1 MQNPVSWL
9 QKPIAALCM
18 IFALTV
24 LSVFIMVS
32 GGDRG
37 ENPRGNPGY
46 TIILRH
52 YGVNARE
59 MERTAAI
66 PLEDAL
72 SSIGGVKKIMTLSE
86 NGKVRA
92 FVHFGQ
98 KVPGAYEAVREA
110 AQGVYEALPS
120 SAQRP
125 ELLSS
130 DDSRLPLWTAAVFS
144 ADDDALGQY
153 LERIVK
159 PALEA
164 LDGAGEV
171 EVSGI
176 GLPEIVIALKPEEAA
191 SRGLDASLIAG
202 VLGKNDLL
210 LPGGSIKS
218 NGRDILITLDGRYQD
233 CRALADA
240 WIPLPQGGVIRLRD
254 TARVYEQNREPESFS
269 RLNGKSAAVIA
280 VLPGSDADPAKLSGL
295 IRGEL
300 EKFTDLPLEF
310 QVLSDR
316 GAEETAAFGSVLAA
330 ALQGAAAV
338 ALLAALLG
346 KAGPGFW
353 GRRRAFLAL
362 VSGLTV
368 PFICLLSA
376 ALLSLL
382 GFSLDRGLLAGL
394 SAGVGAAV
402 DAAILSS
409 EGLGKARTIEEGRE
423 LLTDL
428 HLPLVSGSVTTMA
441 ALLPLIAMESLAG
454 GISTL
459 AWAIGTVT
467 FLALPTALVLVPP
480 LLLWGLKKSP
490 GPFPAGTGARKK
502 QGNPGG
508 RSPALFGVLG
518 SSQNKDFFAPSRGGF
533 FLFLAKIKRKITR
546 KGLRL
551 LAAHLRFCTAR
562 PYGPLIVWGLV
573 SAGGITALVLAG
585 ADVGTESSARSLY
598 AQVEFE
604 GGLRAEEA
612 DRLLAPYAEGLT
624 GHEGVETVQTVA
636 RTASGSVLVTFDPRI
651 IPADKLRNLVRTQGI
666 PGGFVYIPEM
676 SSRERIWEI
685 KVTGDDDET
694 CRELAEAA
702 ARLCGT
708 IPLIRET
715 VLNFKEGSRRLT
727 LVPDRERLLT
737 AGIQFS
743 QLADRVRRGVHGPV
757 AYKRI
762 SPQGETDVR
771 IRGRGIAA
779 LSREEIRGLLVGSG
793 TAREAVRLDS
803 LVKKDSGPE
812 AEPSGIRREDRR
824 RIASISIRTS
834 PMDPREVRDQVMA
847 VLDAMELPPGYTLE
861 FDRDAIAA
869 AEALSGTVFW
879 FLLALIFC
887 YMVMAAENESFGIPL
902 AVLSVVLPSLSVPAL
917 GMAASAFP
925 ITASA
930 ACAFVAVSGM
940 AVNASVLIT
949 DEIRRIPRWKKNKR
963 DLTPDLYRALRR
975 KLPLLFATGGTTI
988 SGAAPFLFLTEET
1001 NSLIRNLS
1009 VVSVLGVG
1017 ASLFVGLSLL
1027 PALRVCFSALFFT
1040 FCPARDRGKS
1050 SACAE

>member
-1 MQNPVSWL
+1 MIQNSWL
-9 QKPIAALCM
+9 QKPIAALCV
-18 IFALTV
+18 ILALTA
-24 LSVFIMVS
+24 LAAFIMVS
-32 GGDRG
+32 GEEGGEDR
-37 ENPRGNPGY
+37 RGNSGY
-46 TIILRH
+46 TIVLRH
-52 YGVNARE
+52 YGIDARE
-59 MERTAAI
+59 MERTAAV

-72 SSIGGVKKIMTLSE
+72 SSIGGVKKIMTVSE

-92 FVHFGQ
+92 FVHFGH

-110 AQGVYEALPS
+110 AQGVYETLPP

-125 ELLSS
+125 ELFSS

-144 ADDDALGQY
+144 AGDDAALGQY

-171 EVSGI
+171 EISGI

-202 VLGKNDLL
+202 VLGENDLL
-210 LPGGSIKS
+210 LPGGSIRS
-218 NGRDILITLDGRYQD
+218 GGRDILITLDGRYPD
-233 CRALADA
+233 PHALADA
-240 WIPLPQGGVIRLRD
+240 LIPLPQGGEIRLRD
-254 TARVYEQNREPESFS
+254 AARLYEQNREPESFS

-280 VLPGSDADPAKLSGL
+280 VLPGAGADPARLSGL
-295 IRGEL
+295 IREEL

-316 GAEETAAFGSVLAA
+316 GAEETAAFSSVLAA

-346 KAGPGFW
+346 KTAGAGFW
-353 GRRRAFLAL
+353 GRGRRVFLVL

-368 PFICLLSA
+368 PFICILSA

-409 EGLGKARTIEEGRE
+409 EGLGKARTIEEGQG
-423 LLTDL
+423 LLKDL
-428 HLPLVSGSVTTMA
+428 RLPLVSGSVTTMA

-480 LLLWGLKKSP
+480 LLLWGLKGSSGPLPPGKASP
-490 GPFPAGTGARKK
+490 QK
-502 QGNPGG
+502 QGNPG
-508 RSPALFGVLG
+508 VW
-518 SSQNKDFFAPSRGGF
+518 GGF
-533 FLFLAKIKRKITR
+533 FLLLVKIKRKISR

-562 PYGPLIVWGLV
+562 PYGPLVVWALI
-573 SAGGITALVLAG
+573 SAGGIAALTLAG

-612 DRLLAPYAEGLT
+612 DRLLAGYAEALKR
-624 GHEGVETVQTVA
+624 HEGIGTVQTVA
-636 RTASGSVLVTFDPRI
+636 RPASGSVLLTFDPRI
-651 IPADKLRNLVRTQGI
+651 IPAGALRTLVRTQGI

-676 SSRERIWEI
+676 SSMERIWEI

-702 ARLCGT
+702 AGLCGT

-715 VLNFKEGSRRLT
+715 VLNFKDGSKRLT
-727 LVPDRERLLT
+727 LVPDRERLLA

-779 LSREEIRGLLVGSG
+779 LSPEEIRGLLVGSADTQG
-793 TAREAVRLDS
+793 PVRLDS
-803 LVKKDSGPE
+803 LVKKNTEPGT
-812 AEPSGIRREDRR
+812 EPSGIRREDRR
-824 RIASISIRTS
+824 RIAAISIRTN
-834 PMDPREVRDQVMA
+834 PMDPRKVRREVMA
-847 VLDAMELPPGYTLE
+847 VLGAMELPPGYTLE
-861 FDRDAIAA
+861 FDREAIAA
-869 AEALSGTVFW
+869 AEALSGAVFW

-887 YMVMAAENESFGIPL
+887 YMALAAENESFGIPL

-917 GMAASAFP
+917 GMAAAAFP
-925 ITASA
+925 VTPSA

-940 AVNASVLIT
+940 AVNASVLLT
-949 DEIRRIPRWKKNKR
+949 DEIRRVPRRKNKKG
-963 DLTPDLYRALRR
+963 LAASLYRAVRK

-988 SGAAPFLFLTEET
+988 SGAAPFLFLKEET
-1001 NSLIRNLS
+1001 NSLVRNLS
-1009 VVSVLGVG
+1009 VVTVLGVG
-1017 ASLFVGLSLL
+1017 ASVFVGLSLL
-1027 PALRVCFSALFFT
+1027 PALRVCFSSLFLSFH
-1040 FCPARDRGKS
+1040 PPRDKGKS

>member
-1 MQNPVSWL
+1 MIQTWL
-9 QKPIAALCM
+9 QKPIAALCV
-18 IFALTV
+18 IFALTA
-24 LSVFIMVS
+24 LSVFILAS
-32 GGDRG
+32 GGDPGESRG
-37 ENPRGNPGY
+37 GSAY

-59 MERTAAI
+59 MERAAAI

-72 SSIGGVKKIMTLSE
+72 SSIGGVKKIMTVSE

-110 AQGVYEALPS
+110 AQGVYESLPS

-144 ADDDALGQY
+144 TNGDALGQY

-171 EVSGI
+171 EISGT
-176 GLPEIVIALKPEEAA
+176 GLPEIVIALNPEEAA

-202 VLGKNDLL
+202 ILGANDLL
-210 LPGGSIKS
+210 LPGGFINS

-233 CRALADA
+233 YRALAEA
-240 WIPLPQGGVIRLRD
+240 LIPLPEGGVTRLKD
-254 TARVYEQNREPESFS
+254 TARLYEQNREPESFS

-295 IRGEL
+295 IKEEL

-316 GAEETAAFGSVLAA
+316 GAEETAAFRSVLAA
-330 ALQGAAAV
+330 ALKGAAAV

-346 KAGPGFW
+346 KAAGSGFL
-353 GRRRAFLAL
+353 GRRRRVFLAL

-368 PFICLLSA
+368 PLICLLSA

-409 EGLGKARTIEEGRE
+409 GGLGKARTIEEGKE
-423 LLTDL
+423 LLDDL
-428 HLPLVSGSVTTMA
+428 RLPLVSGSVTTMA

-467 FLALPTALVLVPP
+467 FLALPAALVLIPP

-490 GPFPAGTGARKK
+490 GSILPAEVSVPSQPKGASPAGE
-502 QGNPGG
+502 
-508 RSPALFGVLG
+508 
-518 SSQNKDFFAPSRGGF
+518 GF
-533 FLFLAKIKRKITR
+533 FLFLVTMKRKISR

-551 LAAHLRFCTAR
+551 LALHLRFCTAR
-562 PYGPLIVWGLV
+562 PYGPLVIWGLI
-573 SAGGITALVLAG
+573 SAGGITALTLAG
-585 ADVGTESSARSLY
+585 ADVGTEGSAKSLY

-604 GGLRAEEA
+604 GGLRAEET
-612 DRLLAPYAEGLT
+612 DRLLAGYGEALKR
-624 GHEGVETVQTVA
+624 HEGIGTVQTVA
-636 RTASGSVLVTFDPRI
+636 RIASGSVLVTFDPRI
-651 IPADKLRNLVRTQGI
+651 ISAGILRNLVRTQGI

-676 SSRERIWEI
+676 SSTERIWEI

-715 VLNFKEGSRRLT
+715 VLNFKEGSKGLT

-737 AGIQFS
+737 VGIQFS

-771 IRGRGIAA
+771 VRGQGIAA
-779 LSREEIRGLLVGSG
+779 LSREEIPGLLVGSG
-793 TAREAVRLDS
+793 DAREAVRLDS
-803 LVKKDSGPE
+803 LVKKNIGPE

-824 RIASISIRTS
+824 RTAAISIRTT
-834 PMDPREVRDQVMA
+834 PMDPRKVRAQVMA
-847 VLDAMELPPGYTLE
+847 VLGRMELPPGYTLE

-879 FLLALIFC
+879 FLLALVFC
-887 YMVMAAENESFGIPL
+887 YMVIAAENESFGIPL

-917 GMAASAFP
+917 GMAAAAFP
-925 ITASA
+925 VTPSA

-949 DEIRRIPRWKKNKR
+949 DEIRRIPQREKNKN
-963 DLTPDLYRALRR
+963 DLAAGLYRGIRK
-975 KLPLLFATGGTTI
+975 KLPVLFATSGTTI
-988 SGAAPFLFLTEET
+988 SGAAPFLFLKEET

-1009 VVSVLGVG
+1009 VVTVLGVG
-1017 ASLFVGLSLL
+1017 ASVLAGLSLL

-1040 FCPARDRGKS
+1040 LRPARDKGKS